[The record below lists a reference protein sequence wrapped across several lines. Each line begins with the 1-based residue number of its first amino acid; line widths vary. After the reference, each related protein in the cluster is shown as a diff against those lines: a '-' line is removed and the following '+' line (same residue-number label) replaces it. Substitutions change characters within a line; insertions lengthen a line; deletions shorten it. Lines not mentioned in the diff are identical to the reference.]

1 MFGLFGSQQPQE
13 QQPQTTRTPL
23 VSVARQ
29 VPPLDLQIPEA
40 LLTATFANG

>member
-13 QQPQTTRTPL
+13 PRTHAERTPL
-23 VSVARQ
+23 ASVARP
-29 VPPLDLQIPEA
+29 VPPLDLEIPET

>member
-13 QQPQTTRTPL
+13 QQPQATRTPL
-23 VSVARQ
+23 ASVARP
-29 VPPLDLQIPEA
+29 VPPLDLQIPET